1 MRKSLLIVG
10 FLMLNLEVMAQSVL
24 IHKLTASISLLEK
37 TTPSFARDT
46 QLVNVYYETARLFMY
61 QNIDTLHIFAKKT
74 FSLAEKTNWEKGK
87 TLGYRLLAH
96 YYLLNGRFYD
106 ALESAGEG
114 MNLARKLALPSEQAQ
129 ATRLVADCQAEL
141 KQFDLARANYQ
152 KTLPFFQS
160 IKADSM
166 VAVCY
171 WNMGDL
177 YRGKKEYAKA
187 QLYYNKARKGFENLS
202 SKNGLACVL
211 GSEGYMYVMQAQ
223 FEAALLKYEPA
234 LELFKELHNRY
245 GQLCVLNEI
254 ANTYLSK
261 HDFKNAIFYGQQSL
275 KQAQLYNSSQQI
287 YWAMMPLYEANSLTG
302 NYKEALRY
310 AEMVR
315 LTKEKLLEE
324 NVEERL
330 VSYQLKYES
339 QQKDV
344 QLKQQT
350 IESQELTTRFLIG
363 FMFMLGAV
371 AFLLFLNN
379 HLLRRQNAEIQ
390 TALLTGQTLERK
402 RVAVELH
409 DNVGGTLAGVRW
421 YLSTLDQSSMNAQEK
436 ETYDSVTGMLTN
448 AYDEVRLLSHNLL
461 PEELEQEGLLSALQR
476 LMQKLNRSD
485 KLRFELTVNGLD
497 KRLDRKTEFEIYSI
511 VLELTNNIIKH
522 AKASQAVVSL
532 LEEKEK
538 LTLTVQDDGQ
548 GFTHANEQGMG
559 LRNVRGRVESLN
571 GTIIIKSQDA
581 QGTLVKAEIP
591 RH

>member
-1 MRKSLLIVG
+1 
-10 FLMLNLEVMAQSVL
+10 MLNLEVMAQSVL

-211 GSEGYMYVMQAQ
+211 GSEGYMHVMQAQ

-234 LELFKELHNRY
+234 LKLFKELHNRY

-254 ANTYLSK
+254 ANTHLSK

>member
-1 MRKSLLIVG
+1 MVASVE
-10 FLMLNLEVMAQSVL
+10 MPAQSVL
-24 IHKLTASISLLEK
+24 IHKLTSSISLLEK

-114 MNLARKLALPSEQAQ
+114 MNLARKLGLKYEEAR

-141 KQFDLARANYQ
+141 KQFDLALVNYQ
-152 KTLPFFQS
+152 KILPFFRS

-166 VAVCY
+166 VAVYY

-177 YRGKKEYAKA
+177 HRGRKEYTKA
-187 QLYYNKARKGFENLS
+187 QPCYNN
-202 SKNGLACVL
+202 SKKIFAGLNSKYGLACVS
-211 GSEGYMYVMQAQ
+211 GSEGYMHVMQAQ
-223 FEAALLKYEPA
+223 FDAALLKYQPA
-234 LELFKELHNRY
+234 LAFFKQVNNRY
-245 GQLCVLNEI
+245 GQLCILNEM
-254 ANTYLSK
+254 ANTYLVK
-261 HDFKNAIFYGQQSL
+261 HDLKNTILYGQQAL

-287 YWAMMPLYEANSLTG
+287 YWAMMPLYEGYRETG
-302 NYKEALRY
+302 NHKKALRY
-310 AEMVR
+310 GELVR
-315 LTKEKLLEE
+315 LTKEKLMED
-324 NVEERL
+324 NVKERL
-330 VSYQLKYES
+330 AAYQIKYDS

-344 QLKQQT
+344 QLKQQI

-363 FMFMLGAV
+363 FLFMIAAI

-379 HLLRRQNAEIQ
+379 YLLRRKNTEIQ

-409 DNVGGTLAGVRW
+409 DNIGGTLTGVRW
-421 YLSTLDQSSMNAQEK
+421 YLSTLDQSNMNAQEK
-436 ETYDSVTGMLTN
+436 ETYSSVTNMLST

-476 LMQKLNRSD
+476 LTQKLNRSD
-485 KLRFELTVNGLD
+485 QLRFELTVSGLE

-522 AKASQAVVSL
+522 AKASQATISL
-532 LEEKEK
+532 LKEKEK

-548 GFTHANEQGMG
+548 GFTHANARGMG

-571 GTIIIKSQDA
+571 GTIVIQSQDA

-591 RH
+591 HL

>member
-211 GSEGYMYVMQAQ
+211 GSEGYMHVMQAQ

-234 LELFKELHNRY
+234 LKLFKELHNRY

-254 ANTYLSK
+254 ANTHLSK